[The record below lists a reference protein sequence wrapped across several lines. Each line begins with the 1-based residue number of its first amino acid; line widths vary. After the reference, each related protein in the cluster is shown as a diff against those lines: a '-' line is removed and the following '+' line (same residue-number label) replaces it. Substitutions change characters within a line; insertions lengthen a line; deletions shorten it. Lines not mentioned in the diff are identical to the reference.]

1 MFIEGVVGR
10 ERMYECRAKI
20 NIGLSQTKSNSAT
33 LDTPESLE
41 WTDKDSLLENLK
53 RWENDEDCI
62 PEGGRGRETNV

>member
-1 MFIEGVVGR
+1 MYREGVVGR

-33 LDTPESLE
+33 LDTPESLD
-41 WTDKDSLLENLK
+41 WTDKDSLLGNLK

-62 PEGGRGRETNV
+62 PEGGGRGTNV

>member
-1 MFIEGVVGR
+1 MYREGVVRR

-33 LDTPESLE
+33 LDTSESLY
-41 WTDKDSLLENLK
+41 WTDKENLK

-62 PEGGRGRETNV
+62 PEGGERGTNV